1 MTLNAALKDSI
12 LFETEENKS
21 IEEAGYILKQ
31 GLAKYFSTM
40 QEEREFEQVR
50 EKMLN
55 YTINS
60 IKKYAYYSLKTH
72 TFLEPYEVEQVKKAL
87 INYTSTGK
95 QANELKKELL
105 EDLTKFQHQIM
116 NGQSEKLIELVREKD
131 TLEKQ
136 IKVLE
141 YEKNELIRERLAKI
155 VWPYDAKTKKYDQK
169 IAQLQA
175 KVEQYAKKIE
185 NSRNMRAVATEK
197 DILLYKMHLKE
208 KFAA

>member
-1 MTLNAALKDSI
+1 MALSSTFKDSI
-12 LFETEENKS
+12 LFETEETKS

-40 QEEREFEQVR
+40 QGEREYEQAR
-50 EKMLN
+50 KEILN
-55 YTINS
+55 FTINS

-87 INYTSTGK
+87 VNYTTNCEQADEFK
-95 QANELKKELL
+95 QELL
-105 EDLTKFQHQIM
+105 EDLTRFQHQIM
-116 NGQSEKLIELVREKD
+116 GSQREKFMELINEKD
-131 TLEKQ
+131 NFEKQ

-141 YEKNELIRERLAKI
+141 YEKNTLVRERLAQI
-155 VWPYDAKTKKYDQK
+155 AWPYDAKTKKYDQQ

-175 KVEQYAKKIE
+175 KVAQYTKKLE
-185 NSRNMRAVATEK
+185 NSKNMRPAANQK
-197 DILLYKMHLKE
+197 DILLYTMHLRE

>member
-1 MTLNAALKDSI
+1 MVLNAAFKDSI

-21 IEEAGYILKQ
+21 IEEASNILKQ

-40 QEEREFEQVR
+40 QNEREYEQAR

-72 TFLEPYEVEQVKKAL
+72 AFLEPYEVEQVKKAL
-87 INYTSTGK
+87 VNYTSTCE
-95 QANELKKELL
+95 QANEFKKELL

-116 NGQSEKLIELVREKD
+116 NDKSEKLIELVKEKD
-131 TLEKQ
+131 NYEKQ

-141 YEKNELIRERLAKI
+141 YEKSALIRERLAQI
-155 VWPYDAKTKKYDQK
+155 AWPYDAKTKRYDQK

-175 KVEQYAKKIE
+175 KVEQYSKKIT